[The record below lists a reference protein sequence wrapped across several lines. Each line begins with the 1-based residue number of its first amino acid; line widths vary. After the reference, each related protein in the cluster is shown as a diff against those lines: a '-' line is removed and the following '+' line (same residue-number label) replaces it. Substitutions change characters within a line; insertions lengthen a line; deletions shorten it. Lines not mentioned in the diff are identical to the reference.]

1 MIWIT
6 QLKKMNENVN
16 YFWSEVASA
25 IHTEKVKLNVFIV
38 FPYIEL
44 NEFLYSEGS
53 SNSG

>member
-16 YFWSEVASA
+16 YFWSEVASG

-38 FPYIEL
+38 FPDIEL
-44 NEFLYSEGS
+44 NDFLYSEGS